1 MEYDDDFPGGRGRV
15 ADLRAAAQKAAA
27 KLEAELGRPL
37 EPAFPHGRQVA
48 RSFWGRVW
56 CRHIESFQ
64 DYESRLPRGR
74 SYLRNGA
81 VLDLEILPGHV
92 RATVA
97 GSSLYRVEI
106 TVDPLEPERWK
117 ELRRRCAGG
126 IGSLVDLIE
135 GKLSDEI
142 IAVLCD
148 PEEGIFPTADEIRL
162 DCNCPDWSD
171 LCKHLAAV
179 LYGVGAR
186 LDDRPELLFVLR
198 GVESSELFRDDLAET
213 LPEAALSELE
223 LKSLGE
229 TFGIELDSLD
239 N

>member
-1 MEYDDDFPGGRGRV
+1 MRYFDDDERPVSAAGLRSFARKIAKRIEEEEGRTLFPVESAGRSI
-15 ADLRAAAQKAAA
+15 A
-27 KLEAELGRPL
+27 K
-37 EPAFPHGRQVA
+37 
-48 RSFWGRVW
+48 SFWGKAW
-56 CRHIESFQ
+56 CRNIESYQ

-92 RATVA
+92 RAAVA